1 LLLVGC
7 NAVFGNDRVGSAPN
21 IDARFFDAPLDAP
34 PACPGAGS
42 PTFRAGLFQVD
53 APDACTNF
61 SVAENGAILAVCPG
75 TGPMLLYAG
84 TVADGLRLA
93 TTDLPATDQPLEIR
107 IAPEGDFAIIQL
119 YVPTSSSMM
128 NQTHALRI
136 DPATSIW
143 HDLGSISVPLGF
155 LSTPTRAAPDRH
167 MLLYDLSGDQ
177 FLDFVG
183 DGVAW
188 TQQPPYTT
196 SPTSGFHSINNS
208 FALTPDGLRIV
219 ANASPF
225 ANGLPQLLYGVR
237 SDLESPFTDSSP
249 LDEASSIQQP
259 ALSED
264 CGELFFIAI
273 DRILYVKQ

>member
-1 LLLVGC
+1 
-7 NAVFGNDRVGSAPN
+7 VFGNDRVGSVPN
-21 IDARFFDAPLDAP
+21 VDARFFDAPIDAP
-34 PACPGAGS
+34 PACPSAGS
-42 PTFRAGLFQVD
+42 PTFRPGLFEVN
-53 APDACTNF
+53 APNACTNF
-61 SVAENGAILAVCPG
+61 SVAENGAIMAVCPG
-75 TGPMLLYAG
+75 ATSMVLYGG
-84 TVADGLRLA
+84 TVADGLRPAL
-93 TTDLPATDQPLEIR
+93 TDLPSIDQPLEIR

-119 YVPTSSSMM
+119 YVPGSSMS

-143 HDLGSISVPLGF
+143 HDLGPITVPIGF

-188 TQQPPYTT
+188 TMQTPYT
-196 SPTSGFHSINNS
+196 TSGFHSINNS

-237 SDLESPFTDSSP
+237 PDLASPFTDSS
-249 LDEASSIQQP
+249 LVDEASSIQQP

>member
-1 LLLVGC
+1 MGC
-7 NAVFGNDRVGSAPN
+7 NSVFGNDRVGSAPN
-21 IDARFFDAPLDAP
+21 IDARFFDAPTDAP
-34 PACPGAGS
+34 PACPSAGS
-42 PTFRAGLFQVD
+42 PTFRAGLFQVN

-61 SVAENGAILAVCPG
+61 SIAENGALMAVCPG
-75 TGPMLLYAG
+75 ATSMVLYGG
-84 TVADGLRLA
+84 TVADGLRPA
-93 TTDLPATDQPLEIR
+93 MTDLPSTAQPLEIR
-107 IAPEGDFAIIQL
+107 IAPEGDFAIIQI
-119 YVPTSSSMM
+119 YDSGSSTA

-143 HDLGSISVPLGF
+143 HDLGAIAVPSGF

-177 FLDFVG
+177 FFDFVG

-188 TQQPPYTT
+188 TKQTPYTT
-196 SPTSGFHSINNS
+196 SPTSGFHSINSS

-237 SDLESPFTDSSP
+237 PDLASPFTDSS
-249 LDEASSIQQP
+249 LVDEASSIEQP

-264 CGELFFIAI
+264 CGELYFIAI